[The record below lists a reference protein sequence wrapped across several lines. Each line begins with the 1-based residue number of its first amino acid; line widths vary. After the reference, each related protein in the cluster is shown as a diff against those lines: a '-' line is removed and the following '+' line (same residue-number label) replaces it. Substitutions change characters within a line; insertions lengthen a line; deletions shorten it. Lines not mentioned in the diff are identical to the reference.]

1 LGAASVRD
9 QGSKAVDFSFSEQQE
24 LLRRSIAEFV
34 DQEVVPAAARIDE
47 EGQFPEALF
56 QKAADLGYLGI
67 RYPEEYGG
75 SAGDNVMFA
84 LLCEELA
91 RGSMSVAATVSMQ
104 CLMGTDFVY
113 RFGTEEQK
121 QRLLVPA
128 IRGEK
133 IGVIAMTEPDAG
145 SDLGAIKTTAR
156 REGGEYVLNGRK
168 MWITNASVADFFTV
182 AAKTDPETGFKG
194 VDMLLVERDTPGLS
208 IGKDIPKMAVLGQ
221 SVGELILEECRVP
234 ATHLFGEE
242 GTGYHNLQA
251 ILGEIRIMM
260 GSLSLGLGRAAL
272 DAAVRYSQERIQFG
286 RPIAK
291 FQAVSHRLVD
301 MATQLEAARLMV
313 YRAASLLDRGERD
326 MKLAS
331 MAKLFASEMANQV
344 ADGTTRI
351 FASYGLATE
360 YPAQRYFR
368 DARFLLLGGGT
379 SEVLRGIIARQMGL

>member
-1 LGAASVRD
+1 MHDLESE
-9 QGSKAVDFSFSEQQE
+9 AVDFSFSEQQE

-47 EGQFPEALF
+47 EGEFPATLF

-75 SAGDNVMFA
+75 SGGDNVMFA

-91 RGSMSVAATVSMQ
+91 RGSMSLAATVSMQ
-104 CLMGTDFVY
+104 CLMGTDFVH
-113 RFGTEEQK
+113 RFGTEGQK

-145 SDLGAIKTTAR
+145 SDLGGIKTTAR
-156 REGGEYVLNGRK
+156 REGGDYVLNGRK

-182 AAKTDPETGFKG
+182 AAKTDPQAGFKG
-194 VDMLLVERDTPGLS
+194 VDMFVVERGTPGLT
-208 IGKDIPKMAVLGQ
+208 IGKDIAKMAVLGQ

-234 ATHLFGEE
+234 GVQLFGVE
-242 GTGYHNLQA
+242 GTGSENLRA
-251 ILGEIRIMM
+251 ILAEIRVMM

-272 DAAVRYSQERIQFG
+272 EAAVRYSQERIQFG

-291 FQAVSHRLVD
+291 FQVISHRLVD
-301 MATQLEAARLMV
+301 LATQLEAARLMV

-344 ADGTTRI
+344 ADGATRI
-351 FASYGLATE
+351 FASYGLAME

>member
-1 LGAASVRD
+1 VGVQDLDSE
-9 QGSKAVDFSFSEQQE
+9 AVDFSFSEQQE
-24 LLRRSIAEFV
+24 LLRRSIAGFV

-47 EGQFPEALF
+47 EGQFPAALF

-67 RYPEEYGG
+67 RYPEKYGG
-75 SAGDNVMFA
+75 AGGDNVMFA

-104 CLMGTDFVY
+104 CLMGTDFVH

-156 REGGEYVLNGRK
+156 REGGDYVLNGRK

-182 AAKTDPETGFKG
+182 AAKTDPQAGFKG
-194 VDMLLVERDTPGLS
+194 VDMFVVERGTPGLTV
-208 IGKDIPKMAVLGQ
+208 GKDIAKMAVLGQ

-234 ATHLFGEE
+234 AIQLFSAE
-242 GTGYHNLQA
+242 GTGYQNLQE
-251 ILGEIRIMM
+251 ILAEIRIMM
-260 GSLSLGLGRAAL
+260 GSLSLGLARAAL
-272 DAAVRYSQERIQFG
+272 EAAVRYSQERMQFG

-291 FQAVSHRLVD
+291 FQAISHRLVD

-313 YRAASLLDRGERD
+313 YRAASLLDRRERD

-344 ADGTTRI
+344 ADGATRI
-351 FASYGLATE
+351 FASYGLAME

>member
-1 LGAASVRD
+1 VGVQDLDSE
-9 QGSKAVDFSFSEQQE
+9 AVDFSFSEQQE
-24 LLRRSIAEFV
+24 LLRRSIAGFV

-47 EGQFPEALF
+47 EGQFPAALF

-67 RYPEEYGG
+67 RYPEKYGG
-75 SAGDNVMFA
+75 AGGDNVMFA

-104 CLMGTDFVY
+104 CLMGTDFVH

-156 REGGEYVLNGRK
+156 REGGDYVLSGRK

-182 AAKTDPETGFKG
+182 AAKTDPQAGFKG
-194 VDMLLVERDTPGLS
+194 VDMFVVERGTPGLTV
-208 IGKDIPKMAVLGQ
+208 GKDIAKMAVLGQ

-234 ATHLFGEE
+234 AIQLFSAE
-242 GTGYHNLQA
+242 GTGYQNLQE
-251 ILGEIRIMM
+251 ILAEIRIMM
-260 GSLSLGLGRAAL
+260 GSLSLGLARAAL
-272 DAAVRYSQERIQFG
+272 EAAVRYSQERMQFG

-291 FQAVSHRLVD
+291 FQAISHRLVD

-313 YRAASLLDRGERD
+313 YRAASLLDRRERD

-344 ADGTTRI
+344 ADGATRI
-351 FASYGLATE
+351 FASYGLAME

>member
-1 LGAASVRD
+1 VGVQDLDSE
-9 QGSKAVDFSFSEQQE
+9 AVDFSFSEQQE
-24 LLRRSIAEFV
+24 LLRRSIAGFV

-47 EGQFPEALF
+47 EGQFPAALF

-67 RYPEEYGG
+67 RYPEKYGG
-75 SAGDNVMFA
+75 AGGDNVMFA

-104 CLMGTDFVY
+104 CLMGTDFVH

-156 REGGEYVLNGRK
+156 REGGDYVLSGRK

-182 AAKTDPETGFKG
+182 AAKTDPQAGFKG
-194 VDMLLVERDTPGLS
+194 VDMFVVERGTPGLTV
-208 IGKDIPKMAVLGQ
+208 GKDIAKMAVLGQ

-234 ATHLFGEE
+234 AIQLFSAE
-242 GTGYHNLQA
+242 GTGYQNLQE
-251 ILGEIRIMM
+251 ILAEIRIMM
-260 GSLSLGLGRAAL
+260 GSLSLGLARAAL
-272 DAAVRYSQERIQFG
+272 EAAVRYSQERMQFG

-291 FQAVSHRLVD
+291 FQAISHRLVD

-344 ADGTTRI
+344 ADGATRI
-351 FASYGLATE
+351 FASYGLAME